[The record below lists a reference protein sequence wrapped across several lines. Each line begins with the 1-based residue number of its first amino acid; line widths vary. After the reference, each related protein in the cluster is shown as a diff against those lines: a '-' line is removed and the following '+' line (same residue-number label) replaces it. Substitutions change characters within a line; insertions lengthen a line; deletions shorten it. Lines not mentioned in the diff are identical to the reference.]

1 MGGLA
6 SLLGDESRDVLTVQR
21 GRVRRGEVVRDN
33 DMVSAVAGEPLTR
46 FSQQMPE
53 NPSGDILK
61 VDGPFAEV
69 RVVDR
74 GECVDELVGD
84 PLEDKFRIVLLAV
97 DPVDHLVDEA
107 GVLKNKEMGVENAGI
122 SGGWGAGKSLLKGD
136 QLAAR
141 CKQSY
146 LETRDFRIQFF
157 LLKIA
162 ERNDFLF
169 LEMDENL
176 SLGDARCDPDA

>member
-1 MGGLA
+1 
-6 SLLGDESRDVLTVQR
+6 
-21 GRVRRGEVVRDN
+21 
-33 DMVSAVAGEPLTR
+33 
-46 FSQQMPE
+46 
-53 NPSGDILK
+53 
-61 VDGPFAEV
+61 
-69 RVVDR
+69 
-74 GECVDELVGD
+74 
-84 PLEDKFRIVLLAV
+84 V

-176 SLGDARCDPDA
+176 SLGDARCDPDALMETFGVLPGRGLSGTGVRFCWVPHVCELQKSGGRVKE